1 MSVHAG
7 SFGELCDAV
16 YTQRLA
22 CHSSY
27 RAEAVS
33 HSTPRADRRGSVFAL
48 GNSGG
53 GSSEVQQRL
62 LEDLQHDH

>member
-1 MSVHAG
+1 MAG
-7 SFGELCDAV
+7 SFGESCDAV
-16 YTQRLA
+16 YMQRLA
-22 CHSSY
+22 CHSSC

-53 GSSEVQQRL
+53 GSSLAAAATLGRTAS
-62 LEDLQHDH
+62 